1 MEQTEAR
8 VVRELPSYLD
18 YWPTK
23 SLQDHFDNGYIDV
36 INPLSG
42 FEARD
47 SGSLKFNILG
57 NDSFISLNL
66 SAIYLKL
73 QLVGKAKE
81 NTSSAGDVDI
91 KVSDVYKSGLTIVNN
106 IAHSIFSNINVRL
119 GNQLITRSGDG
130 YPFKT
135 YIQLLCNSSK
145 ESQDTFFRVTGWK
158 KDTAGAMD
166 DSIGTDKTTTT
177 NKAALARREEFFN
190 ADDGIGEF
198 YIRPHTGLT
207 FLEMPIIPY
216 LDIEFELER
225 HPTSDFYLMH
235 KSKNSSFGIKI
246 LEARYHVQRFRG
258 KPSLLKDLE
267 VMTRANPV
275 SIDMNE
281 GHNNNF
287 TITSGVRNYSNENM
301 FHNHVPNRIIFAFVR
316 TDAYNGASTKNPFNF
331 QHFKIESLRLMKN
344 GIEYPRPEIITNF
357 ESIPNTFM
365 TAYYNTM
372 ISLGADYNINAIA
385 ITPEEYS
392 NGYYFYSFNMAPD
405 QQISGGDVYTPADRP
420 SQIRLDIRFSA
431 ALTDTIQLLV
441 YYENRTTI
449 RWDVERRVSVLN
461 L

>member
-1 MEQTEAR
+1 MESTGAQ
-8 VVRELPSYLD
+8 VVRELPSYLN

-23 SLQDHFDNGYIDV
+23 SLQDHFDNGYIDI

-42 FEARD
+42 FEGRD

-73 QLVGKAKE
+73 QLTGEGKTAG
-81 NTSSAGDVDI
+81 SSPETVSIASTDI
-91 KVSDVYKSGLTIVNN
+91 YKSGLSIVNN
-106 IAHSIFSNINVRL
+106 IAHSLFSNINVRL

-158 KDTAGAMD
+158 KDVAGFMD
-166 DSIGTDKTTTT
+166 EKIDSNATNTKNTSLLTRRTD
-177 NKAALARREEFFN
+177 FFT
-190 ADDGIGEF
+190 DSDGIGEF

-207 FLEMPIIPY
+207 FLDIPIIPY

-225 HPTSDFYLMH
+225 HPTNDFYIMH
-235 KSKNSSFGIKI
+235 KCQTASFSVKI

-258 KPSLLKDLE
+258 KPSLLKELE
-267 VMTRANPV
+267 IMTQTHPV

-281 GHNNNF
+281 GHINNF
-287 TITSGVRNYSNENM
+287 TIPSGIRNYSNENM
-301 FHNHVPNRIIFAFVR
+301 FHNHVPNRIIFAFVS
-316 TDAYNGASTKNPFNF
+316 TDAYNGSPSKNPFNF

-357 ESIPNTFM
+357 NSTPHTFM

-372 ISLGADYNINAIA
+372 ISLGADYNINAVS
-385 ITPEEYS
+385 ITPNEYA

-420 SQIRLDIRFSA
+420 SQIRLDIRFSE
-431 ALTDTIQLLV
+431 ALPQTIQMLV